1 MPKAQDNVLI
11 INFRLNI
18 DNPQHMKIA
27 KVINNL
33 NPDIYKSKN
42 KYIADALEF
51 FIDNY
56 GSDAFTLNK
65 AVEDNSFIKKKDFN
79 EMRTK
84 IEEEAVTA
92 ARNEVIRL
100 LGGIVM
106 NSGNMTRITAQ
117 KDETEHQPDDTLRDL
132 VSDWDDM

>member
-33 NPDIYKSKN
+33 NPEIYKSKN

-65 AVEDNSFIKKKDFN
+65 AVEENSFIKKKDFN
-79 EMRTK
+79 EMRIK
-84 IEEEAVTA
+84 IEEKAVTA

-106 NSGNMTRITAQ
+106 NSGNATRITAQ
-117 KDETEHQPDDTLRDL
+117 EDETEHQADETLRDL

>member
-33 NPDIYKSKN
+33 NPEIYKSKN

-65 AVEDNSFIKKKDFN
+65 AVEENSFIKKKDFN
-79 EMRTK
+79 EMRIK

-106 NSGNMTRITAQ
+106 NSGNATRITAQ
-117 KDETEHQPDDTLRDL
+117 EDETEHQPDETLRDL